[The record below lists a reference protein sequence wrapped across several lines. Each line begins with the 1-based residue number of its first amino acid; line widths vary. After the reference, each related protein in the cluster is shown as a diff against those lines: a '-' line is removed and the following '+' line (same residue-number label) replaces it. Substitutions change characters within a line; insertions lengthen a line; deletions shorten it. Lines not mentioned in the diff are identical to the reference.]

1 MLQDIIA
8 VSPLSDYQLQLTFE
22 DGVRGT
28 IDIAHLIRFD
38 GVFAP
43 LRDPAFFQQVAISP
57 DLGTIVWPN
66 GADLDPVVL
75 YAAVQAQSSLP
86 QVEKQASTSDLAYSH
101 NFLPELRQHFGDW
114 VQPNLVSARILHQD
128 DYVFLEILGQAGD
141 RETAER
147 YNLFGIKFNTTPHQ
161 FSPLYTPE
169 QNAQIFLANLDNNHL
184 ITYTVNLLTP
194 DSQEARTRQRTAL
207 SSVES

>member
-28 IDIAHLIRFD
+28 IDVAHLIQFD

-43 LRDPAFFQQVAISP
+43 LRDPNFFQQVAISP

-75 YAAVQAQSSLP
+75 YTAVQAQSSLP
-86 QVEKQASTSDLAYSH
+86 QIEKQASASDLAYSQ
-101 NFLPELRQHFGDW
+101 NLIPELRQHFGDW
-114 VQPNLVSARILHQD
+114 VQSDLVSARILHQD
-128 DYVFLEILGQAGD
+128 DYVFLETLAQAGD
-141 RETAER
+141 RETVER
-147 YNLFGIKFNTTPHQ
+147 YNLFDVKFDTTPHQ

-169 QNAQIFLANLDNNHL
+169 QNAQIFLANLDNDYLAN
-184 ITYTVNLLTP
+184 YTANLFTP
-194 DSQEARTRQRTAL
+194 DSQGARTRQRTAL
-207 SSVES
+207 SSIES